1 MYGRATPQ
9 GRDATL
15 RVAGGVENAGCVVGS
30 PTVFTHTLARTQIT
44 DPFLALFHHAP
55 PTSPIHTRA
64 RKQEGN
70 AADAS
75 ADPTP
80 APTPTPT
87 PRPTPVPKVFN
98 DTSGGKP
105 EKAYRVDGNK
115 HGRKPR
121 MSFMLLNGVRGAPV
135 EVETGKLYRFNLKKL
150 AGMPFMIYF
159 DGAPALTYLKFF
171 WEGKPIGGGA
181 SFDANWWQNTLS
193 SYGDMGT
200 NECYVDLFIPS
211 DDVDAPEEMTWGGS
225 AWSQSGKITVT
236 GGAKRKGNREAR
248 L

>member
-1 MYGRATPQ
+1 
-9 GRDATL
+9 
-15 RVAGGVENAGCVVGS
+15 
-30 PTVFTHTLARTQIT
+30 VFTHVRTQNT
-44 DPFLALFHHAP
+44 DPFLPSSTRTTHRAY
-55 PTSPIHTRA
+55 IHTRA
-64 RKQEGN
+64 LKQGGN

-80 APTPTPT
+80 KPTPTPT

-105 EKAYRVDGNK
+105 EKAYRVDGNM

-121 MSFMLLNGVRGAPV
+121 MSFMLLDGVKGAPV
-135 EVETGKLYRFNLKKL
+135 EVEVGKLYRFNLKKL
-150 AGMPFMIYF
+150 AGMPFMVYLN
-159 DGAPALTYLKFF
+159 GAPALKYLKFF

-181 SFDANWWQNTLS
+181 NFDANWWQNTLS
-193 SYGDMGT
+193 SYGDMGK

-211 DDVDAPEEMTWGGS
+211 DDADAPEEMTWGGS
-225 AWSQSGKITVT
+225 AWSQSGRITVT
-236 GGAKRKGNREAR
+236 GGAKRAASSRKAR